1 MEQQRNEKH
10 QKDVGLEMDLRT
22 QFRSGRGNIPGTSQ
36 KDNEVNDSGQ
46 LGRTT
51 VKDFTLVVPLVVLRP

>member
-10 QKDVGLEMDLRT
+10 QKDVGLEVDLRT
-22 QFRSGRGNIPGTSQ
+22 QFRSGRGKIPGASQ

-51 VKDFTLVVPLVVLRP
+51 RKDFTLVVLVVLRP

>member
-36 KDNEVNDSGQ
+36 KDNEVNGSGQ